1 MKIGYAIGNIQ
12 YDIPVSRYVI
22 TIPIANYSRED
33 LISEIFREFDLM
45 FDPLDFSMEE
55 WGEIERDIQK
65 KAPEILLYLD
75 TAISN
80 SPEIL
85 ENEDVVLYIVVR

>member
-1 MKIGYAIGNIQ
+1 MEIAYAIGNIQ
-12 YDIPVSRYVI
+12 YDIPVSNRYV

-33 LISEIFREFDLM
+33 LINEIFREFDLM

-55 WGEIERDIQK
+55 WGEIERDILK
-65 KAPEILLYLD
+65 KASEMLLYLD

-85 ENEDVVLYIVVR
+85 ENEDVVLFLVVK